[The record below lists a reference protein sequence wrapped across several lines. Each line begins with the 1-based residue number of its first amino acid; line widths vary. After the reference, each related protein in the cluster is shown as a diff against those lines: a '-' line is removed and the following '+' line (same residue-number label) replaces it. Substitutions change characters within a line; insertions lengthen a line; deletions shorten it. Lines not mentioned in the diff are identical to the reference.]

1 MRNLNEKKDCLA
13 LELLGKGFIRLPR
26 SVGDR
31 AFVGDWT
38 KNLCGRLHLALIC
51 LCRYKDG
58 YMMLNGKKE
67 TCFAGEYVG
76 THQDLADCTGI
87 AVGSI
92 YRLLKQ
98 LSAENLIEVTV
109 IEGGSRIRVCGY
121 MQYILAPELPE
132 SKGKIEPAQK
142 PLTLFSD
149 YHGIDPNIPF
159 T

>member
-13 LELLGKGFIRLPR
+13 LELLGKAFIKLPR
-26 SVGDR
+26 AVSNR
-31 AFVGDWT
+31 AFVGNWA

-51 LCRYKDG
+51 LCRFTDG
-58 YMMLNGKKE
+58 YVMLNGKKE

-121 MQYILAPELPE
+121 TQYILAPELLE
-132 SKGKIEPAQK
+132 SKGKIEPVK
-142 PLTLFSD
+142 KSITRFSD